1 MLLVVVLNENLIWS
15 IWNGIYCIKMEQ

>member
-15 IWNGIYCIKMEQ
+15 IWNGIYRIKMEK